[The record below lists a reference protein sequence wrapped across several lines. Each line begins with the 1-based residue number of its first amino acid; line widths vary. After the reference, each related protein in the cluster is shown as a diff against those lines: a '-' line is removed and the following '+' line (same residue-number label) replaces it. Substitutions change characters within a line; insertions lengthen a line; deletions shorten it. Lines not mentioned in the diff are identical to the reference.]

1 MYIYIHAYVDIE
13 LTHVNDFYTRCSRVF
28 LQSYSPSAG
37 QTSFSLMWR
46 AVGNPEMTARANALQ
61 PPHFSKPD
69 TCLPPSYIYIRIYI
83 YTYIY
88 TYIYIIHI
96 SLLSRSCLADG
107 FKPLKRHY
115 YLAMGIIISFLWS
128 NINKWLK
135 RPTVFLVISIPN
147 PNMVDH
153 HSQMMKRLWIKRA

>member
-1 MYIYIHAYVDIE
+1 MYMYIYIYTHAYVDIE

-69 TCLPPSYIYIRIYI
+69 TCLPPSYIYI
-83 YTYIY
+83 YTY
-88 TYIYIIHI
+88 TVN
-96 SLLSRSCLADG
+96 RSTLVEI
-107 FKPLKRHY
+107 PL
-115 YLAMGIIISFLWS
+115 
-128 NINKWLK
+128 
-135 RPTVFLVISIPN
+135 
-147 PNMVDH
+147 H
-153 HSQMMKRLWIKRA
+153 HLQNARDLFHKQPRW